1 MVQILDEAQKQLLLD
16 RMKRRATGLLVH
28 AAAVFAVARIFEPR
42 YPWLGY
48 IRATAEAAMVGGLAD
63 WYAVTAL
70 YRHPHA
76 NPIPHT
82 AIIPARKDRVGNN
95 LGNFIQRNFLS
106 RDVIAARLQ
115 ALHVAE
121 NLARWLADPQNARL
135 IARKAATGLAS
146 AAHVLREDDVQA
158 LIDRAVERRL
168 RSTRVAPLAGKLLS
182 VITENDRHQE
192 LLDGA
197 IKLIARAVTENQEV
211 LRDKIEK
218 ESPWWVPGVVDDKIH
233 QKIVGAI
240 ERTLREV
247 SADDQHP
254 LRQRFDTVLHD
265 YIERLQNSPEVIERV
280 ETLKHEILD
289 AAVIRRFSA
298 SLWTDAKDA
307 LTRFAENPDAYAP
320 GTIERALN
328 AFGEAVLADPVLLAK
343 VDGVI
348 ADVALALVERYQG
361 EVAQL
366 ISQTVAGWDPQATSR
381 RIELA
386 IGKDL
391 QFIRINGTLVGGL
404 AGLALYSLSKFMAA
418 P

>member
-1 MVQILDEAQKQLLLD
+1 MVQIPDEAQKQLLLD
-16 RMKRRATGLLVH
+16 RMKGRATGLLVL
-28 AAAVFAVARIFEPR
+28 AAFVFIAARLFEPR

-48 IRATAEAAMVGGLAD
+48 VRATAEAAMVGGLAD
-63 WYAVTAL
+63 WFAVTAL
-70 YRHPHA
+70 FRHPLGI
-76 NPIPHT
+76 PIPHT

-106 RDVIAARLQ
+106 REVIGARLR

-121 NLARWLADPQNARL
+121 NLARWLADPDNARL

-158 LIDRAVERRL
+158 MIDRAVERRI

-182 VITENDRHQE
+182 VVTENDRHQE
-192 LLDGA
+192 LLDEA
-197 IKLIARAVTENQEV
+197 IKLIARGVTENQGAI
-211 LRDKIEK
+211 RDRIEK
-218 ESPWWVPGVVDDKIH
+218 ESPWWVPGAVDDKIH

-247 SADDQHP
+247 SEDDEHP
-254 LRQRFDTVLHD
+254 LRQRFDVFLHD
-265 YIERLQNSPEVIERV
+265 FIERLQSSPEVIERV
-280 ETLKHEILD
+280 ETIKHEILD

-328 AFGEAVLADPVLLAK
+328 AAGEAVLADPVLLDK

-348 ADVALALVERYQG
+348 TDVALALVERYQG

-366 ISQTVAGWDPQATSR
+366 ISQTVASWDPQATSR

-391 QFIRINGTLVGGL
+391 QFIRINGTIVGGL
-404 AGLALYSLSKFMAA
+404 AGLALYSISKLFGAS
-418 P
+418 